1 MTTAEANEV
10 TLMAVG
16 DVGPIHE
23 PMDQYGV
30 LAKPILNTA
39 DLRFGQCE
47 RVYSERGYMQVHSGG
62 AHSRVKPELASI
74 FTDLNL
80 DIVSLAS
87 NHAMDWGEEAM
98 LDTKALLEKKGIIV
112 IGAGYNID
120 EARRPAII
128 ERKGVK
134 IGFLAYCSVLREGY
148 PAGPHKAG
156 VAPLRANTYYEPR
169 EYQAGAPPK
178 VVTVPLKEDVDAM
191 VADIKALKAQ
201 VDSVVVSIHWGIHF
215 IPKTVAD
222 YQVTAAKAAFDAGA
236 DLILGHHAHV
246 PKAIGVFDGKAC
258 FFSLSNFVMSA
269 PEASPARRAQFEEHY
284 TVPLDPDY
292 PNLPYG
298 THAPRSMVAK
308 AVFAKGGVKQVSF
321 LPTLIDTKLRPEILT
336 NGDARFEDA
345 VQYMEWA
352 SDQYPHQFTVQ
363 GDEVVVGAP

>member
-1 MTTAEANEV
+1 MTTTALNEV

-30 LAKPILNTA
+30 LAKPILQTA

-47 RVYSERGYMQVHSGG
+47 RVYSDRGYMQVHSGG
-62 AHSRVKPELASI
+62 AHSRVKPALASI
-74 FTDLNL
+74 FSDLNL

-98 LDTKALLEKKGIIV
+98 LDTKALLEEKGIVV
-112 IGAGYNID
+112 IGAGRNLE
-120 EARRPAII
+120 EARKPAII

-169 EYQAGAPPK
+169 EYQAGTPPK
-178 VVTVPLKEDVDAM
+178 IVSIPYAEDVEAM
-191 VADIKALKAQ
+191 VADIEALRPQ

-215 IPKTVAD
+215 IPKMIAD
-222 YQVTAAKAAFDAGA
+222 YQVTAAKAAFAAGA

-246 PKAIGVFDGKAC
+246 PKAVGVFGGKTC

-269 PEASPARRAQFEEHY
+269 PEASPARKAQFEEHY
-284 TVPLDPDY
+284 SVPLDPNY

-298 THAPRSMVAK
+298 THAPRTMIAK
-308 AVFAKGGVKQVSF
+308 AVFQPGGLKQVSF
-321 LPTLIDTKLRPEILT
+321 LPTLIDTKLRPEVLK
-336 NGDARFEDA
+336 NGDERFTDA
-345 VQYMEWA
+345 LQYMEWA
-352 SDQYPHQFTVQ
+352 SDMMPHRFTVQ
-363 GDEVVVGAP
+363 GDEVVVEAP